1 MEILQLLIVL
11 AYMVGIIAFF
21 TVPVALWRG
30 MKAQERMADSMER
43 IEKIIRSRENLRV

>member
-1 MEILQLLIVL
+1 MGILSLLIILVDM
-11 AYMVGIIAFF
+11 AGVMAIF

-43 IEKIIRSRENLRV
+43 IEEIIRSC